1 MVPPLHPKGPLEEA
15 LAGLGGAVGTPSPEA
30 PRDPPSSPSPGA
42 APAPLDEVSL
52 TTPEGGSP
60 PDEAWY
66 ACMRAAAAA
75 RRRSD
80 ARNGVVRENLA
91 EIQAEAAARSRAAL
105 PPAVT
110 PVSAARALPPE
121 ARAAAGLPMKNPPV
135 HRKQIKPIPGKI
147 NTEGFLARVRTL
159 PAAPLL
165 SNKTMTAVAR
175 AIVWFIGKA
184 ASPDQAVRGVA
195 QASYASIATAAQ
207 CSRTQVWRSIKTF
220 LARGILD
227 IFNVPVR
234 DGNEFYRDPNAYV
247 LRGFTEAVPAVI
259 EAVKDV
265 VTGAFDRLAEQVRR
279 FEHVWDMRA
288 NHPRSRTHPAPA

>member
-1 MVPPLHPKGPLEEA
+1 MAPPLHPKGRVEDA
-15 LAGLGGAVGTPSPEA
+15 LAALGEAVGTPSPEA
-30 PRDPPSSPSPGA
+30 PPDPPSSPSPGA
-42 APAPLDEVSL
+42 APAPPEDVSL
-52 TTPEGGSP
+52 TTPEGDSP

-66 ACMRAAAAA
+66 ARMRAAAAA

-80 ARNGVVRENLA
+80 ARSGVVRENLA
-91 EIQAEAAARSRAAL
+91 EVQFEATARARTGI

-110 PVSAARALPPE
+110 PNPIHAALPPE
-121 ARAAAGLPMKNPPV
+121 ARAAIGLPMKNPPV

-247 LRGFTEAVPAVI
+247 LRGFTEAVPAAI
-259 EAVKDV
+259 EAVKDAI
-265 VTGAFDRLAEQVRR
+265 TGAFDRLAEQVRR
-279 FEHVWDMRA
+279 FERVWDMRA
-288 NHPRSRTHPAPA
+288 NHVRSRTHPAPT